1 MQRIYDLK
9 IGGMA
14 RNIAEVHGEIGG
26 TIMTFA
32 EIFVINNSIIRG
44 SAGLLGGALFINI
57 NNENPKKLYL
67 RMLNTFF
74 DQNMA

>member
-1 MQRIYDLK
+1 MQRIYDFK
-9 IGGMA
+9 IGGMT

-32 EIFVINNSIIRG
+32 EIFVLNNSIIKG

-57 NNENPKKLYL
+57 NSENPKKLYMRL
-67 RMLNTFF
+67 LNSLF
-74 DQNMA
+74 DKNIA